1 MSSGAT
7 VARFTVPA
15 SHPALPGHF
24 PGRPIVPGV
33 VLLDA
38 VIAAARDA
46 FARGPAM
53 GLPRA
58 KFLSPVLPEQE
69 VAAEM
74 ALAPSGRVAFTC
86 RVAERVVASG
96 ELDLAP

>member
-1 MSSGAT
+1 MSGTAL
-7 VARFTVPA
+7 ARFTVPA

-33 VLLDA
+33 VLLDR

-46 FARGPAM
+46 FGRGPAS

-58 KFLSPVLPEQE
+58 KFLAPVLPEQE
-69 VAAEM
+69 VTAEM
-74 ALAPSGRVAFTC
+74 TLAPSGRLGFTC
-86 RVAERVVASG
+86 RVADRVVASG

>member
-1 MSSGAT
+1 MSAPF

-38 VIAAARDA
+38 VIAAARA
-46 FARGPAM
+46 HHGLAIAT

-58 KFLSPVLPEQE
+58 KFLSPVLPGEE
-69 VAAEM
+69 VEAEITQTP
-74 ALAPSGRVAFTC
+74 AGRLSFAC
-86 RVAERVVASG
+86 RVGDRVVATG
-96 ELDLAP
+96 DLEFAP

>member
-1 MSSGAT
+1 MNGAT
-7 VARFTVPA
+7 LARFTVPA
-15 SHPALPGHF
+15 CHPALPGHF
-24 PGRPIVPGV
+24 PGQPIVPGV

-46 FARGPAM
+46 FGRGPAT

-58 KFLSPVLPEQE
+58 KFLSPVLPEQD
-69 VAAEM
+69 VTAEM
-74 ALAPSGRVAFTC
+74 TLAAPGRVRFTC
-86 RVAERVVASG
+86 RVADRIVASG